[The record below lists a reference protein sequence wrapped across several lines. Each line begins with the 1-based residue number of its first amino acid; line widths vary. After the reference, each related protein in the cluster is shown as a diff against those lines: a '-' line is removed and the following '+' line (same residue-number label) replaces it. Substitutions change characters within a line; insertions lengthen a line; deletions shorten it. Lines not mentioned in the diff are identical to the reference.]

1 MSWYLSYRKR
11 QNTVMRVFETQDL
24 AVDAA
29 CRFLD
34 QGSDNRIE
42 VGPMVGSRAGSVLNA
57 HDLRRIYE
65 SRDARVPQPFRRPS
79 SAKVRTFVKSVL

>member
-1 MSWYLSYRKR
+1 MSWYLSYRSGR
-11 QNTVMRVFETQDL
+11 NTVMRVFGTQDL

-34 QGSDNRIE
+34 EGSDNRIE
-42 VGPMVGSRAGSVLNA
+42 VGPMVGPREGNVLHA

-65 SRDARVPQPFRRPS
+65 SRETRAPQPLRGRS
-79 SAKVRTFVKSVL
+79 SAKVR

>member
-1 MSWYLSYRKR
+1 
-11 QNTVMRVFETQDL
+11 MRVFGTQDL
-24 AVDAA
+24 AVNAA

-34 QGSDNRIE
+34 EGSDDRIE
-42 VGPMVGSRAGSVLNA
+42 VGPTAGPHEGNVLNA

-79 SAKVRTFVKSVL
+79 PIKVRRVVKSVP